1 MPIKQISKVLVRS
14 GLQQN
19 LPQLAKGELGW
30 AVDTQRLFIG
40 NGNVSDGAPFAGN
53 TEIITVVSD
62 ALLPVQVPFILPTV
76 IYSAAGIPLPPPS
89 ASLNGATAIVSD
101 ATAPTYLGAYT
112 SGGSITCQV
121 ICSFNGSSYSWKT
134 N

>member
-1 MPIKQISKVLVRS
+1 MPIKQTSKIQVRS

-30 AVDTQRLFIG
+30 AVDSQRLFIG
-40 NGNVSDGAPFAGN
+40 NGNVSDGAPFVGN

-62 ALLPVQVPFILPTV
+62 ALLPIQVPYILPTI
-76 IYSAAGIPLPPPS
+76 IYSASGTPLPVAS
-89 ASLNGATAIVSD
+89 ASLKGATAIVSD
-101 ATAPTYLGAYT
+101 ATSPTYMGNYT
-112 SGGSITCQV
+112 ANGNITCQV
-121 ICSFNGSSYSWKT
+121 ICSFNGSTYSWKT